1 MREIKFRGKT
11 KRGDGTYG
19 WIYGDYIQSSH
30 EIVEYLTDKSEQYFS
45 RVIPDT
51 VGQFTGLKDKNGV
64 KIYEGDIIPKYTH
77 FDNIV
82 SKDFIKKCEYPEEI
96 GKAFFEV
103 IWNVQKCAFEMVF
116 RKFTKNEPRCKI
128 LSVYSGENSEVIGN
142 IHDNPELL
150 KNK

>member
-51 VGQFTGLKDKNGV
+51 VGQFTNLPFNIWEK
-64 KIYEGDIIPKYTH
+64 DIIR
-77 FDNIV
+77 
-82 SKDFIKKCEYPEEI
+82 SREI
-96 GKAFFEV
+96 PTAIYVV
-103 IWNVQKCAFEMVF
+103 IWNEVNCCFSAIHISEYNQMNKEDALFRFNALYNKTSINPDWLAKYQFE
-116 RKFTKNEPRCKI
+116 
-128 LSVYSGENSEVIGN
+128 SIGN